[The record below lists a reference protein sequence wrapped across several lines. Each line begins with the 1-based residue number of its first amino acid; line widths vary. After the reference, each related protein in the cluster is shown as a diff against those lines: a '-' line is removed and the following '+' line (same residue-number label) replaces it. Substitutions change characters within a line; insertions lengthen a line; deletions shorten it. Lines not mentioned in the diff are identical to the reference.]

1 MNNPQQ
7 REMAHRTLLHRSPRN
22 GDYCVLVPG
31 GPCDEHAQAGMK
43 NEIAAMMLRSMELM
57 DPKAAR
63 IH

>member
-1 MNNPQQ
+1 MNDPQQ
-7 REMAHRTLLHRSPRN
+7 HEMAYRTLLHRGPRA

-31 GPCDEHAQAGMK
+31 GPCDAHAQAGMK
-43 NEIAAMMLRSMELM
+43 NEMAAMMLRSMDLV